1 MELRDTIGVWFSELK
16 DNWEESVFFRRS
28 WIRRKGGRFR
38 HFGDLPDGRHF
49 GAGCVPASGNPRT
62 REMAILIVGETGE
75 LQLAAPIGEDNW
87 PTAVVSSPSG
97 RSIVWIT
104 EGKRLGVWHQ
114 KAEGFVSQ
122 DGCSLHERLD
132 GLDVLDARMCSDGI
146 LELRLEGGK
155 SRGYLCDADVVLEL
169 WINRWAPK
177 TEECGR
183 LSHALKEGFLDPV
196 PESLIVMVCKEDG
209 RGEYAGCGVK
219 QVEFESWLEKIE
231 EEILSDN
238 PDLENVVIPAS
249 VRHVGWH
256 AFYNCTSLMNLMIEG
271 DLSRV
276 ADWDRNAFEGCPC
289 EEYYTL
295 LRQDAPNAEG
305 HVFHADG
312 KGVLLSYEG
321 PGGEVKVPEGIRG
334 IGTEAFAFCTQ
345 VTGVI
350 LPEGVRRIAGRAFY
364 RSGIKTISLPA
375 TLHSIE
381 ELAFFDT
388 PLQSIEIP
396 DQATDVK
403 EKAFCGAGHL
413 EKIKLPE
420 GLCSLEPRVFYGC
433 GSLKEVMLPKSLK
446 HIEGRAFMMCT
457 SLAHITLPEGLVS
470 IWTKAFS
477 GCSSL
482 REIYLGDSVKAIG
495 HAAFQD
501 CTALEKVRIPEG
513 LEMKNCN
520 AFLNTG
526 RVVLTGPGV
535 VSGLIVEDDDIRYYP
550 DSKKLVIP
558 EGGDQ
563 LPIYALEALDEIE
576 ILELPRSLT
585 YYSWSVLSKL
595 RSLRQIVTDRDALAA
610 EIALLLDLEC
620 TDRKGQEFVFQTPE
634 KPGEWIVEQDEK
646 NNGIRLMGC
655 RGRIGHTGEAD
666 YTTVIIPDEI
676 DGSPVT
682 SIGREAF
689 YGYDQADAFYI
700 PDSVRYIEGL
710 AFARNGFCRYG
721 RKLFLRMPEKVSV
734 ARDAFV
740 GTAYITKESVREA
753 VQRKA
758 AQRKAAE
765 EAGRE
770 NETDFEGKAGY
781 DHAVQAADDPAIG
794 TGTEG
799 RPALKPNIWQY
810 FDRLSREERIRELT
824 HSFRVSGEN
833 DGAGWATIEIE
844 LDGEETSFRI
854 SYVGDSPAD
863 FRIFA
868 EELEDGENENFGW
881 QSEPGYYPWSI
892 QRRGGI
898 FYVNAPV
905 IEKSFFISREAFL
918 CAAERLTGDW

>member
-1 MELRDTIGVWFSELK
+1 MKLCDTIGVWFSELK
-16 DNWEESVFFRRS
+16 DNWEERVFFRRS
-28 WIRRKGGRFR
+28 WIRRKGGRYR
-38 HFGDLPDGRHF
+38 HFGDLSDGRHF
-49 GAGCVPASGNPRT
+49 GVGRVPASGNPWA

-75 LQLAAPIGEDNW
+75 LQFAIPVGEESW

-114 KAEGFVSQ
+114 KAEGFVSW
-122 DGCSLHERLD
+122 DDSNMHERLD

-169 WINRWAPK
+169 WINRWAPIR
-177 TEECGR
+177 EECGR

-219 QVEFESWLEKIE
+219 QVEFESRLEKIE
-231 EEILSDN
+231 EEILADN
-238 PDLENVVIPAS
+238 PDLVNVVIPAS
-249 VRHVGWH
+249 VWHVGWH

-276 ADWDRNAFEGCPC
+276 ADWDRDAFEGCPC

-321 PGGEVKVPEGIRG
+321 PGGEVKVPEGIRS

-350 LPEGVRRIAGRAFY
+350 LPEGVRRIARRAFY
-364 RSGIKTISLPA
+364 RSGIKTFSLPA
-375 TLHSIE
+375 TLNSIE

-388 PLQSIEIP
+388 HLQSIEIP

-413 EKIKLPE
+413 EKAKLPE
-420 GLCSLEPRVFYGC
+420 GLCSLEPQVFSGC

-446 HIEGRAFMMCT
+446 HIEGRAFMNCT

-470 IWTKAFS
+470 VWTRAFC
-477 GCSSL
+477 GCRSL

-520 AFLNTG
+520 AFRNAG
-526 RVVLTGPGV
+526 RVMLTGPGA
-535 VSGLIVEDDDIRYYP
+535 VSGLIVDDDDIRYYP

-558 EGGDQ
+558 EGVDQ
-563 LPIYALEALDEIE
+563 LPIYALGALSGIE
-576 ILELPRSLT
+576 ILDLPGSLK

-595 RSLRQIVTDRDALAA
+595 GSLRLIVTDRDALAA

-620 TDRKGQEFVFQTPE
+620 TDRKGQKFVYQTPE

-666 YTTVIIPDEI
+666 YTTVVIPDEI
-676 DGSPVT
+676 DGRPVT

-689 YGYDQADAFYI
+689 YGYDEADAFYI
-700 PDSVRYIEGL
+700 PDSVRRIESG
-710 AFARNGFCRYG
+710 AFARNGYCRYG
-721 RKLFLRMPEKVSV
+721 GKLFLRLPKKVII
-734 ARDAFV
+734 AGGAFAETV
-740 GTAYITKESVREA
+740 YITKERVREEA
-753 VQRKA
+753 L
-758 AQRKAAE
+758 RKAAE
-765 EAGRE
+765 ETDRE
-770 NETDFEGKAGY
+770 KKNGFEEKTIY
-781 DHAVQAADDPAIG
+781 DCAVHAADDSAIG

-833 DGAGWATIEIE
+833 DGAGWASIE
-844 LDGEETSFRI
+844 LEIDGEETSFRI

-863 FRIFA
+863 FRSFA
-868 EELEDGENENFGW
+868 EELEDGENEYFGW

-898 FYVNAPV
+898 FYVNVPV

-918 CAAERLTGDW
+918 CAAEGLTGDW